1 MASPACFWRGLTIVT
16 VTLVRVTVYS
26 DSDCEM
32 VISNCR
38 LQRMLTFSREPASSG
53 LVQTSVSEGVAAG
66 DCTA

>member
-26 DSDCEM
+26 DSDCEI

-38 LQRMLTFSREPASSG
+38 LQRMLTFSREPASGPGANFRERGRCSR
-53 LVQTSVSEGVAAG
+53 
-66 DCTA
+66 